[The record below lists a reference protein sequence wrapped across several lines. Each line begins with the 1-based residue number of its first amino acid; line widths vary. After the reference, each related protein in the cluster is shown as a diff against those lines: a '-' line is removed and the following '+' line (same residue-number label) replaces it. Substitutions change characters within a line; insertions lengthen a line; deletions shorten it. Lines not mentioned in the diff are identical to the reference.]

1 MALTPDLSTVT
12 LQGTYVDLQGNA
24 IAGSVRLTPT
34 TIIKDKDQNQII
46 INSAI
51 SDELDGSG
59 AFSMTVP
66 NTNDPDVVPQP
77 FAYLVEE
84 VFTGGRTFYITLPIG
99 GADPENIADLAPAVS
114 EAEAENYITSD
125 QFNALNGRYTA
136 ALADYN
142 EIWDIDDNVQAA
154 ETAATQAAAAL
165 VDAQKRAI
173 DKFMLMGL

>member
-1 MALTPDLSTVT
+1 MALSPDLSTVT

-24 IAGSVRLTPT
+24 IAGSVRFTPT

-46 INSAI
+46 INAALT
-51 SDELDGSG
+51 DVLDGSG
-59 AFSMTVP
+59 SFSLTIP

-84 VFTGGRTFYITLPIG
+84 VFSGGRTFYITIPTG

-114 EAEAENYITSD
+114 EAEAEDYITSD
-125 QFNALNGRYTA
+125 QFNTLNGRYTA

-154 ETAATQAAAAL
+154 QTAATQASAAL
-165 VDAQKRAI
+165 VDAQKRAL
-173 DKFMLMGL
+173 DKFLLMGM